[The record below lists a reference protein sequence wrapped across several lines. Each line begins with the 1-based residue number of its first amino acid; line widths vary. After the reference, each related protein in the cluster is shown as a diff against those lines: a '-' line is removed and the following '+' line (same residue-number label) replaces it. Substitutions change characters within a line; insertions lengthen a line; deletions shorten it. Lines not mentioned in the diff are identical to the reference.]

1 MVEILKEIIVVLFI
15 IGIIWVPLSLLNDHL
30 KK

>member
-15 IGIIWVPLSLLNDHL
+15 IGIIWAPLSLLNDHL